1 MSVSEHAVFACE
13 FAGGG
18 GDKRRSG
25 GRKSS
30 VSVWISASEFALYRD
45 GNKSRNA
52 SVGALIGSVGFTEA
66 TICRAGMVSFV
77 SMISRSSLS
86 YRTQ

>member
-1 MSVSEHAVFACE
+1 VSEHAVFACE

-30 VSVWISASEFALYRD
+30 VSVWISAYEFALYTDKQEFKID
-45 GNKSRNA
+45 GTGHIVLRP
-52 SVGALIGSVGFTEA
+52 ALPVLFQDFPRENHGSG
-66 TICRAGMVSFV
+66 S
-77 SMISRSSLS
+77 S
-86 YRTQ
+86 YRY

>member
-30 VSVWISASEFALYRD
+30 VSVWISAYEFALYTD
-45 GNKSRNA
+45 KQE
-52 SVGALIGSVGFTEA
+52 VTE
-66 TICRAGMVSFV
+66 MVT
-77 SMISRSSLS
+77 SLEMPLLVH
-86 YRTQ
+86 

>member
-30 VSVWISASEFALYRD
+30 VSVWISASEFALYTD
-45 GNKSRNA
+45 KQEVVDFLAIKNNI
-52 SVGALIGSVGFTEA
+52 LIY
-66 TICRAGMVSFV
+66 
-77 SMISRSSLS
+77 SLFHN
-86 YRTQ
+86 YYFQNDIPI

>member
-18 GDKRRSG
+18 RDKRRSG

-30 VSVWISASEFALYRD
+30 VSVWISAYEFALYTD
-45 GNKSRNA
+45 KQE
-52 SVGALIGSVGFTEA
+52 VTE
-66 TICRAGMVSFV
+66 MVTSPEMPLLV
-77 SMISRSSLS
+77 R
-86 YRTQ
+86 

>member
-1 MSVSEHAVFACE
+1 MSVSEPTAVSAVGE

-30 VSVWISASEFALYRD
+30 VSVWISASEFALYTDKQEFKID
-45 GNKSRNA
+45 GTGHIVLRP
-52 SVGALIGSVGFTEA
+52 ALPVLFSNFSLQVR
-66 TICRAGMVSFV
+66 TIPSISCR
-77 SMISRSSLS
+77 
-86 YRTQ
+86 

>member
-30 VSVWISASEFALYRD
+30 VSVWISASEFALYTD
-45 GNKSRNA
+45 KQEFNYCISVPVSVYLLEKNK
-52 SVGALIGSVGFTEA
+52 
-66 TICRAGMVSFV
+66 
-77 SMISRSSLS
+77 
-86 YRTQ
+86 

>member
-18 GDKRRSG
+18 GNKRRSG

-30 VSVWISASEFALYRD
+30 VSVWISASEFALYTD
-45 GNKSRNA
+45 KQDFILF
-52 SVGALIGSVGFTEA
+52 SVHPFQTDALLMHMPG
-66 TICRAGMVSFV
+66 
-77 SMISRSSLS
+77 
-86 YRTQ
+86 

>member
-30 VSVWISASEFALYRD
+30 VSVWISVYEFALYTD
-45 GNKSRNA
+45 KQE
-52 SVGALIGSVGFTEA
+52 VTE
-66 TICRAGMVSFV
+66 MVTSPEMPLLV
-77 SMISRSSLS
+77 R
-86 YRTQ
+86 